1 VDFNIVVLC
10 SFFYLLGS
18 IPFGLILGKLFGFGD
33 VRKFGSGNFGATNV
47 LRTGSKSLALL
58 VLFLDVAKGILPL
71 FILENLN
78 ILDYPVTLIYFICCL
93 PIIGHIF
100 PVWLKFNGGKG
111 VATYIGFLLSVNYL
125 IAATFILFW
134 LLIALISKY
143 SSLASIL
150 SLIIILPISIYLS
163 IEKEIIYIFS
173 FISIVIIIKHF
184 SNILRLFNKT
194 ENKISF

>member
-1 VDFNIVVLC
+1 
-10 SFFYLLGS
+10 
-18 IPFGLILGKLFGFGD
+18 
-33 VRKFGSGNFGATNV
+33 
-47 LRTGSKSLALL
+47 
-58 VLFLDVAKGILPL
+58 LFLDVAKGMLPL
-71 FILENLN
+71 FILKNLN
-78 ILDYPVTLIYFICCL
+78 IFDYPIAFIYLICCL

-111 VATYIGFLLSVNYL
+111 VATYIGFLLSVNHL
-125 IAATFILFW
+125 VAATFILFW

-150 SLIIILPISIYLS
+150 SLIIILPISIYFS

-173 FISIVIIIKHF
+173 FISIIIIIKHF
-184 SNILRLFNKT
+184 TNILRLFNKT